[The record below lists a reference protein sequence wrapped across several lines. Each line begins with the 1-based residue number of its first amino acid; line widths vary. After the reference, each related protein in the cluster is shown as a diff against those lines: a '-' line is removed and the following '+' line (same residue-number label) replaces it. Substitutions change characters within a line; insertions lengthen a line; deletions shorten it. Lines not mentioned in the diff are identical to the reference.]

1 MCSNCRG
8 GCERQTLR
16 LREDDHV
23 AVVMKREFSHRVQS
37 GLPMLDRSAT
47 DHVGAVEIYFTG
59 LTRGDLENKG
69 LSAREIGWILANS

>member
-8 GCERQTLR
+8 GCEKETVR
-16 LREDDHV
+16 LRDDDHV
-23 AVVMKREFSHRVQS
+23 AVVLSREFPDRVQG
-37 GLPMLDRSAT
+37 GLPFLDRSGT
-47 DHVGAVEIYFTG
+47 GHVGASEINVKG